1 MRELKGRWEGLW
13 EGLRG
18 EGGNNTRNGRRYN
31 SFTEVNHSFE
41 VSHVTLNYDKT
52 RQYVTILER
61 LRDRSFSTFDLIHNC
76 EKIKFIWLY
85 TGLSTKDCKDDL

>member
-41 VSHVTLNYDKT
+41 VSHIEL
-52 RQYVTILER
+52 
-61 LRDRSFSTFDLIHNC
+61 
-76 EKIKFIWLY
+76 
-85 TGLSTKDCKDDL
+85 